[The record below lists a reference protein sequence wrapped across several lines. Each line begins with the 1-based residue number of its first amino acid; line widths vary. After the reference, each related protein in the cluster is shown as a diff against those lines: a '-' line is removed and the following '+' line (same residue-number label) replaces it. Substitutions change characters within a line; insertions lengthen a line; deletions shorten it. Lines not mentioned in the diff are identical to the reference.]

1 MEMSNVIKKNPI
13 EAIVITTRACGPLG
27 RPTVRAVGRL
37 RALTDIGSSLSL
49 LHINGVPLSA
59 YPGS

>member
-13 EAIVITTRACGPLG
+13 EAIVITTRECGPLG

-37 RALTDIGSSLSL
+37 LALTDIGSKLSL
-49 LHINGVPLSA
+49 LDLNGVQASV
-59 YPGS
+59 YPES